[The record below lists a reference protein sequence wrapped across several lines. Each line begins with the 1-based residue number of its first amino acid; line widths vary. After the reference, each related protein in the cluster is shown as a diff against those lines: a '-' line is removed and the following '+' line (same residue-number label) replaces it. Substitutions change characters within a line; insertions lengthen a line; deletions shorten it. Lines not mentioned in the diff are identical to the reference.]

1 LTTGSPATEVGHG
14 AAATKGVRFTCR
26 LPRIRHQSQID
37 TMVAEIIPYLKE
49 AAPVII
55 SLIIIEG
62 LLSVDNI
69 LAIATLAA
77 QLPDKQK
84 KIALRMGLAGAYIFR
99 GFALFFVG
107 FIMANMW
114 VKILG
119 AFYLIHLMA
128 EHFSNYV
135 AEHDD
140 DPETNPTK
148 PRGFW
153 PTVFA
158 IQLMDLSLSVDNVV
172 TAVAMSSDI
181 RVVCLGVCLG
191 LLALWMFASLSLR
204 LVEKYP
210 ILQHTAFLL
219 IGYVGLILL
228 AEMTAEYA
236 FHTHLHIT
244 PVQKFIGISV
254 IMALSIWY
262 SCSEPLSKA
271 AAPLLKVA
279 SLPVLFYARISGTV
293 IGAILWPFKM
303 VAARFH

>member
-1 LTTGSPATEVGHG
+1 M
-14 AAATKGVRFTCR
+14 F
-26 LPRIRHQSQID
+26 
-37 TMVAEIIPYLKE
+37 AEIIPYLRE

-77 QLPDKQK
+77 QLPEKQK
-84 KIALRMGLAGAYIFR
+84 KVALRMGLAGAYLFR
-99 GFALFFVG
+99 GVALFFAG
-107 FIMANMW
+107 FIMKNLW
-114 VKILG
+114 VKFLG

-128 EHFSNYV
+128 EHFSNHA

-140 DPETNPTK
+140 DPGTNPTK
-148 PRGFW
+148 ARGFW

-172 TAVAMSSDI
+172 TAVAMSPDI
-181 RVVCLGVCLG
+181 RVVCVGVCLG
-191 LLALWMFASLSLR
+191 LLTLWMFASLSLK

-228 AEMTAEYA
+228 VEMTAEA
-236 FHTHLHIT
+236 LFHVHLHIT
-244 PVQKFIGISV
+244 PGQKFIGISI
-254 IMALSIWY
+254 IMALSVWY
-262 SCSEPLSKA
+262 SRSEALARAVKPLIRIGTLPMIA
-271 AAPLLKVA
+271 YAKVSG
-279 SLPVLFYARISGTV
+279 SLIGT
-293 IGAILWPFKM
+293 ILWPFKA
-303 VAARFH
+303 VLAKAH

>member
-1 LTTGSPATEVGHG
+1 MIAEY
-14 AAATKGVRFTCR
+14 
-26 LPRIRHQSQID
+26 LPQIR
-37 TMVAEIIPYLKE
+37 E
-49 AAPVII
+49 AVPVII

-84 KIALRMGLAGAYIFR
+84 KIALRLGLAGAYIFR
-99 GFALFFVG
+99 GVALFFVG

-114 VKILG
+114 IKFLG

-128 EHFSNYV
+128 EHFSNYAAV
-135 AEHDD
+135 HDD

-148 PRGFW
+148 PRTFW

-172 TAVAMSSDI
+172 TAVAMSPDI

-191 LLALWMFASLSLR
+191 LLALWLFATISLR

-219 IGYVGLILL
+219 IGYVGMILL
-228 AEMTAEYA
+228 VEMTAEYS
-236 FHTHLHIT
+236 FHTHLHIG
-244 PVQKFIGISV
+244 PEQKFIGIV
-254 IMALSIWY
+254 IIMVLSIWY
-262 SCSEPLSKA
+262 SRSDAMSGFFRPLVRVA
-271 AAPLLKVA
+271 NIPMTIYAKV
-279 SLPVLFYARISGTV
+279 SGTL
-293 IGAILWPFKM
+293 IAAILWPFKS
-303 VAARFH
+303 VWALLHRSPVGN